1 MLDCSELRSS
11 GTRLFQTHPIFS
23 PQLRA
28 VSSLQMHSS
37 RPPPVGRGERLEVH
51 EQRPHWIFAAAP
63 SMHTRSCTELAENHQ
78 RTTSGMQQMLRSA
91 YFLQET
97 ARTLKKKTSEKE
109 KTYIPSKTKNSLK
122 PFEKQRQRL
131 RQSMVIDSVRT
142 APARSILRYPP
153 ARDYLRFPKSMS
165 TCTYALDTAFKGRN
179 NKPRALKYRS
189 VP

>member
-109 KTYIPSKTKNSLK
+109 KNIHTFQN
-122 PFEKQRQRL
+122 EKQFE
-131 RQSMVIDSVRT
+131 T
-142 APARSILRYPP
+142 
-153 ARDYLRFPKSMS
+153 F
-165 TCTYALDTAFKGRN
+165 
-179 NKPRALKYRS
+179 
-189 VP
+189 